1 MAGRSQVVSV
11 GVERRNERLTSLRSL
26 VPPDAAIVGIDLA
39 DDKQAVVITDHDA
52 RVLDRRMIRG
62 SVWQAIAA
70 LPWAQRV
77 ARDAGFARI
86 VLACEPTGNRW
97 KPLLQHA
104 RDTGLELV
112 CVNPML
118 VARGREGE
126 DYTRERSDYRDG
138 AVISRLTSERRCFV
152 PYQPEGPWAR
162 LRHLGIHR
170 DQQLQRASAA
180 RQGLRD
186 LLTCYWPTALTT
198 TADPLRSLTLRAL
211 LNVTADPAQMALL
224 PPETLAAHA
233 QPLLTSWGGRR
244 LHHATLHRLHH
255 NASQPGGVR
264 AERAA
269 ASERATL
276 TARAWLD
283 ATTRQRDTEARMIG
297 ILDELDLTRIVRTLP
312 GLSLTGAATILA
324 ETGDPHR
331 FTHPRAWVKHAGL
344 CPRANESG
352 NFHGQT
358 RTSGRGRPRL
368 RTAAWRVIWGL
379 LPHNPIYAARYTHL
393 LTRARNPLNDG
404 QARTAL
410 AAALLRQL
418 FVMITTRSAW
428 NPAIA
433 AGKEHLLDAA

>member
-1 MAGRSQVVSV
+1 M
-11 GVERRNERLTSLRSL
+11 
-26 VPPDAAIVGIDLA
+26 VPRDAAIVGIDLA
-39 DDKQAVVITDHDA
+39 DDKQALVVSDHDA

-62 SVWQAIAA
+62 NVWQAIAA
-70 LPWAQRV
+70 LPWAEKV
-77 ARDAGFARI
+77 ARDAGFGRV

-104 RDTGLELV
+104 RDNALELV

-126 DYTRERSDYRDG
+126 DYTRERSDFRDG

-152 PYQPEGPWAR
+152 PYQPEGAWAR

-170 DQQLQRASAA
+170 DQQLVRASAA

-186 LLTCYWPTALTT
+186 LLTCAWPNALAA
-198 TADPLRSLTLRAL
+198 ADDPMRSLTFRAL
-211 LNVTADPAQMALL
+211 MSVSADPAEIARLPLEVLTTEAKQMLDC
-224 PPETLAAHA
+224 
-233 QPLLTSWGGRR
+233 WGGRR
-244 LHHATLHRLHH
+244 LNHAIVRRLHESA
-255 NASQPGGVR
+255 NQPGGVR

-276 TARAWLD
+276 TAHAWLD
-283 ATTRQRDTEARMIG
+283 ATTRQRDAEARMSSV
-297 ILDELDLTRIVRTLP
+297 LDELGIASIVRTLP
-312 GLSLTGAATILA
+312 GLSLVGAATILA
-324 ETGDPHR
+324 ETGDPNR
-331 FTHPRAWVKHAGL
+331 FTHARAWVKHAGL

-352 NFHGQT
+352 NYQGQT

-379 LPHNPIYAARYTHL
+379 LPHNHVYAARYTHL
-393 LTRARNPLNDG
+393 RTRARNPLNDG

-418 FVMITTRSAW
+418 FVMISTRAAW

-433 AGKEHLLDAA
+433 AGKEDLLDAA